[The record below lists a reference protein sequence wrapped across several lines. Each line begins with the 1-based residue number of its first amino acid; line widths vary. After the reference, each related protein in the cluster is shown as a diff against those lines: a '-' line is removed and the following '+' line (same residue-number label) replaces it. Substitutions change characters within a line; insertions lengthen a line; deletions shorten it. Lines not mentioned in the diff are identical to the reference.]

1 MTKPADLGS
10 IEVVVFDLGGVLVD
24 WNPRYLYRELFEND
38 AAMESFLSEVCSP
51 AWNERQDAGRPWREA
66 LDELIARHPD
76 QAAMITAYHQRW
88 PEMLRGDMP
97 ETVEVL
103 NELKHAGLRLYA
115 LTNWS
120 HETFPIA
127 RGRVPFLGWFD
138 GIVVSG
144 EERLIKPD
152 PAIFNLL
159 LTRYE
164 IAPTRAV
171 YIDDSSTNVSAA
183 SEIGFRA
190 LRFVDAQKLR
200 RDLKTLGLPIAT
212 QEKTT

>member
-1 MTKPADLGS
+1 MGHPPV
-10 IEVVVFDLGGVLVD
+10 EVVVFDLGGVLVD
-24 WNPRYLYRELFEND
+24 WNPRYLYRGLFEND
-38 AAMESFLSEVCSP
+38 AAMESFLSDVCSS

-66 LDELIARHPD
+66 IDELIARHPD
-76 QAAMITAYHQRW
+76 QAEMIGAYRQRW

-97 ETVEVL
+97 ETVQVL
-103 NELKHAGLRLYA
+103 QELKHAGLRLYA

-127 RGRVPFLGWFD
+127 RGRFPFLGWFE

-152 PAIFNLL
+152 PAIFHRL
-159 LTRYE
+159 LTRYD
-164 IAPTRAV
+164 IAPGRAV
-171 YIDDSSTNVSAA
+171 YIDDSLLNVSAA
-183 SEIGFRA
+183 AEIGFRA

-200 RDLKTLGLPIAT
+200 HDLKMFGLPIAT
-212 QEKTT
+212 K